1 MKLSVRV
8 FFVVLMLLSVLSSSL
23 PVMIPTAEA
32 AIANNPPSQSYG
44 SLVDCLVPGET
55 HRYAV
60 TCFGS
65 KWSAGAY
72 GSGTDEYDAPS
83 TNTAI
88 TTFYDAKPDA
98 ALSAGEDSTHRSPAT
113 LTQVG
118 SVYGLAYRSQS
129 STLFTSAY
137 VKRITRYGPGGPA
150 AIYALDPT
158 AINTAVHIITVPGAD
173 PGDIPQNAA
182 RATHDDATANL
193 VGRRGLGDLAI
204 SPDESRLLVVDMSQ
218 KALHQFQATA
228 PFGILG
234 STLLPPAVAAC
245 PVEDDFRPMG
255 VHERRSGAQ
264 NQIFVSFVCSGQARQ
279 SWADVRVG
287 ALLSVD
293 GAVSWTRAAFTTIDQ
308 QHNDP
313 NINAANPERWTYWR
327 SGVTECHGE
336 YHCPQPMAASIDFLY
351 DGRMVIGLRDRF
363 GDMTMAFNDKAVQ
376 IGIPAGDVIVLDTL
390 TATTWA
396 GVRLAADGF
405 EYLKDNNTH
414 ASTVDYEH
422 LLGAVQVVPG
432 THNGGTGQEIAA
444 TVADSYRDFTG
455 NVTWFD
461 YPDSSATQLN
471 RTANEEIY
479 EGNPHNFGKA
489 AGMGDLEII
498 CGFAQIGD
506 RVWIDSDANGLQDG
520 GESGQAGVVLEI
532 TQNGKSIRVTTDA
545 NGYWSM
551 FIDPFAPA
559 TVQII
564 SGVPSG
570 FGPTI
575 QFAGGGAN
583 YDRDSNANSAGRIDV
598 PPLGYNRVNDPS
610 FDIGL
615 VNGTNVRIDKS
626 GPATA
631 VRGAALSYSLAW
643 RSDGPG
649 IAENTTIVDTLPV
662 GVSYV
667 SASPAPSSVVGQVLT
682 WNLGTV
688 SAGASGTITVNT
700 TVNSNAPSSL
710 TNRVTITTTTPGDD
724 PSDNTDTVIT
734 AVIAPNVRVSKS
746 GPATVTAG
754 ANFAY
759 TLSYGNNGQAS
770 AAGVQLVDTLPAG
783 VSFVSASPAPSSVS
797 GQVLTW
803 NLGTLAAGATGSI
816 TIQVQALAS
825 VANGTTV
832 TNRATISTTTP
843 GDDPTDNTGTV
854 PTVVQ
859 RADVAVTKSSPNTF
873 PVLTGSTVTYYLD
886 YTNNGPASAA
896 GVQLVDTVPSQMSG
910 VTWACTSGC
919 SASGTGNAIS
929 INLGT
934 LAAGASGRVTVTG
947 TATTVLTSETMNNT
961 VTISTTTPETR
972 TDNNTSTV
980 LGSVWTYDLQIVK
993 LAQAQVVAGSTFTAT
1008 LNYRNSGP
1016 ATATGVVV
1024 QDTLPAGISFVSASP
1039 APSSVAGQVLTWN
1052 IGTLAPAATSTTISL
1067 VLRAD
1072 AGLADASSVRNVSRI
1087 GDSSGIPDPDR
1098 NKTNNDSDAT
1108 TVVISRA
1115 DTQITKDGPQRVA
1128 SGDQISYTISYRNDG
1143 PSIARSVAI
1152 TDTLPGD
1159 VTFVSASPAPTSQSG
1174 ALLTWDLGDLAP
1186 NASGSITVVVS
1197 TVFDQIDPV
1206 VTVINEVVITST
1218 TRDDTPENN
1227 RDEHPTDIETVDL
1240 SVVKLMP
1247 PVVVS
1252 GTTFTVTLQWANA
1265 GPATARNVTL
1275 RDLLPTNSPP
1285 LQVVSSSPVAN
1296 GPGLRWNLG
1305 DLTAGMSGTIAIV
1318 LRMPTTAISGTT
1330 YVNTALIDT
1339 PTSRDR
1345 DPSNDI
1351 STTTTTVRPLADLSI
1366 VKSGP
1371 AGPLQS
1377 GTEITYTLSYRND
1390 GPSQAVAARIVD
1402 TMPSGFVFGSAVP
1415 APTSVTSPTL
1425 TWDLGNLDAGAS
1437 GSITVRGV
1445 LHGSGI
1451 RSTHTNLAS
1460 ISSSTDERDPRD
1472 NSSRVETI
1480 VEKPDL
1486 EVTKTDG
1493 RTTVQ
1498 PGDEVRYTITARNT
1512 GHYTATGVILREI
1525 APHGVSVA
1533 STDWTEGPNGV
1544 WIKPIGTLIPNQVVT
1559 ATFVLVVPNPY
1570 PHATLLNT
1578 VVVEDDGSSGIDPTP
1593 ENNRD
1598 EDEDTV
1604 RAGRIG
1610 DYVWIDLDKDGQ
1622 QESGEPSLPDVIVE
1636 LLDPTGRVIATTTTN
1651 ASGQYL
1657 FEGLRFDTRYT
1668 IRLEETQLSRAPLN
1682 DYDLTTPAQPSTV
1695 LTAQQPE
1702 DLDLDIGLG
1711 PQEGTAVL
1719 LRYLRALRQSD
1730 QTVQIE
1736 WSTVWERR
1744 TASFR
1749 VMRSHEKDLEHAT
1762 VVSSLTAK
1770 GKGDYLLLDPT
1781 APEGN
1786 LFYWLIEVERD
1797 GSEQVYG
1804 PISVRDQQPSAAH
1817 LIYLP
1822 FVTR

>member
-1 MKLSVRV
+1 MKRSARMLSV
-8 FFVVLMLLSVLSSSL
+8 LLILVSVLSSSL
-23 PVMIPTAEA
+23 PGHTPTAEA
-32 AIANNPPSQSYG
+32 AIANNPPDQSYG
-44 SLVDCLVPGET
+44 SLVDCLVPGER
-55 HRYAV
+55 HRYAT

-65 KWSAGAY
+65 KWSVGAY
-72 GSGTDEYDAPS
+72 GSGSDEYDAPS

-88 TTFYDAKPDA
+88 VTFYDAKPDQA
-98 ALSAGEDSTHRSPAT
+98 ASAGEDTTHETPAS
-113 LTQVG
+113 LARVG

-129 STLFTSAY
+129 ETLFASAY

-150 AIYALDPT
+150 AIYTVDPNSSGST
-158 AINTAVHIITVPGAD
+158 THIITVPGAD
-173 PGDIPQNAA
+173 PGDIPQNPA
-182 RATHDDATANL
+182 RATHDNATADL

-228 PFGILG
+228 PFSLLG

-255 VHERRSGAQ
+255 VHERRAGSQ
-264 NQIFVSFVCSGQARQ
+264 NQLFVSFVCSGQARQ
-279 SWADVRVG
+279 RWDDVRVG

-293 GAVSWTRAAFTTIDQ
+293 GAVTWTRAAFTTIDQ

-313 NINAANPERWTYWR
+313 NINATNPERWTYWR
-327 SGVTECHGE
+327 SGVTECHGD
-336 YHCPQPMAASIDFLY
+336 YRCPQPMAASIDFLY

-363 GDMTMAFNDKAVQ
+363 ADMTMAFNDKAVQ
-376 IGIPAGDVIVLDTL
+376 IGIAAGDVIVLDTL
-390 TATTWA
+390 TPTTWA
-396 GVRLAADGF
+396 GVRLAADGL

-414 ASTVDYEH
+414 PSTVAYEH
-422 LLGAVQVVPG
+422 LFGAVQVVPG

-498 CGFAQIGD
+498 CGYAQIGD
-506 RVWIDSDANGLQDG
+506 RVWIDTNANGLQDS

-532 TQNGKSIRVTTDA
+532 TQNGTSMRVTTDA

-551 FIDPFAPA
+551 FLDPFAPA

-564 SGVPSG
+564 SGVPSS
-570 FGPTI
+570 FGPTL
-575 QFAGGGAN
+575 QFAGS
-583 YDRDSNANSAGRIDV
+583 DHERDSNANSAGRIDV
-598 PPLGYNRVNDPS
+598 PPLGFNRVNDPT

-615 VNGTNVRIDKS
+615 VNGSNVKIEKS
-626 GPATA
+626 GPAT
-631 VRGAALSYSLAW
+631 VPRGSPITYTLAW
-643 RSDGPG
+643 ASDGPG
-649 IAENTTIVDTLPV
+649 ISENTTIVDTLPT
-662 GVSYV
+662 GVSFT
-667 SASPAPSSVVGQVLT
+667 SASPPPSSVSGQTLT

-688 SAGASGTITVNT
+688 SAGASGTITVNATVST
-700 TVNSNAPSSL
+700 TAPSSL
-710 TNRVTITTTTPGDD
+710 TNRVTISTTTPGDD
-724 PSDNTDTVIT
+724 PSDNTDTIIT
-734 AVIAPNVRVSKS
+734 TVIAPNVRVTKS

-754 ANFAY
+754 ATFAY

-770 AAGVQLVDTLPAG
+770 ATNVQLVDTLPAG
-783 VSFVSASPAPSSVS
+783 VSYVSASPAPSSVS

-816 TIQVQALAS
+816 TIQAQAAAS

-832 TNRATISTTTP
+832 TNSATISTTTP
-843 GDDPTDNTGTV
+843 GDDPTDNTDTV

-886 YTNNGPASAA
+886 YTNHGPASAA

-919 SASGTGNAIS
+919 SASGSGNAIL

-1024 QDTLPAGISFVSASP
+1024 QDTLPAGISFVSSSP
-1039 APSSVAGQVLTWN
+1039 APSSVAGHVLTWN
-1052 IGTLAPAATSTTISL
+1052 IGTLAPSATSTSISL

-1072 AGLADASSVRNVSRI
+1072 AGLPDSSSVVNESRI

-1098 NKTNNDSDAT
+1098 NTTNNDSDAIT
-1108 TVVISRA
+1108 TVIARA
-1115 DTQITKDGPQRVA
+1115 DTQISKTGPQRVA
-1128 SGDQISYTISYRNDG
+1128 SGDQISYTMVYTNTG
-1143 PSIARSVAI
+1143 PSIARSVVI

-1159 VTFVSASPAPTSQSG
+1159 VTFVSASPAPTSQNG
-1174 ALLTWDLGDLAP
+1174 ALLTWNVGDLAP
-1186 NASGSITVVVS
+1186 SAGGSITVVVS
-1197 TVFDQIDPV
+1197 TIFDQIEPV

-1227 RDEHPTDIETVDL
+1227 RDTHETDIETVDL
-1240 SVVKLMP
+1240 SVIKLMP

-1252 GTTFTVTLQWANA
+1252 GSTFTVTLQWANA

-1275 RDLLPTNSPP
+1275 RDLLPINSPP
-1285 LQVVSSSPVAN
+1285 LHVVSSTPAAD

-1318 LRMPTTAISGTT
+1318 LRMPTTAVSGTQ
-1330 YVNTALIDT
+1330 YINTALIDT
-1339 PTSRDR
+1339 TTSRDR

-1366 VKSGP
+1366 VKTGP
-1371 AGPLQS
+1371 AGPLRS
-1377 GTEITYTLSYRND
+1377 GTEIIYTLSYRND
-1390 GPSQAVAARIVD
+1390 GPSRAVSARIVD
-1402 TMPSGFVFGSAVP
+1402 TMPNGFVFSSATP

-1425 TWDLGNLDAGAS
+1425 TWELGTLDAGTS

-1451 RSTHTNLAS
+1451 RSTHTNVAA

-1472 NSSRVETI
+1472 NSSQVDTI

-1486 EVTKTDG
+1486 EVIKTDG

-1512 GHYTATGVILREI
+1512 GHYTATGVVLRELV
-1525 APHGVSVA
+1525 PHGVSVA
-1533 STDWTEGPNGV
+1533 STDWVEGPNGI
-1544 WIKPIGTLIPNQVVT
+1544 WIKPIGTLRPAQVVT
-1559 ATFVLVVPNPY
+1559 ATFTIVVPNPY

-1578 VVVEDDGSSGIDPTP
+1578 VIVEDDGSSGIDPTP

-1610 DYVWIDLDKDGQ
+1610 DYVWVDLDKDGQ
-1622 QESGEPSLPDVIVE
+1622 QDSGEPPLPDVIIE
-1636 LLDPTGRVIATTTTN
+1636 LLDDTGRVITTTTTN
-1651 ASGQYL
+1651 ANGRYF

-1668 IRLEETQLSRAPLN
+1668 IRLEETQLLRTPLN

-1702 DLDLDIGLG
+1702 DLDLDIGLA

-1730 QTVQIE
+1730 QSVQIE
-1736 WSTVWERR
+1736 WSTVWEQR
-1744 TASFR
+1744 TASYR
-1749 VMRSHEKDLEHAT
+1749 VLRSSDKEVKHAT
-1762 VVSSLTAK
+1762 AVGSVIAK
-1770 GKGDYLLLDPT
+1770 GKGDYVLLDTT
-1781 APEGN
+1781 APEGS
-1786 LFYWLIEVERD
+1786 LFYWLIEIERD
-1797 GSEQVYG
+1797 GTETVYG
-1804 PISVRDQQPSAAH
+1804 PISVRDQQSSAAH
-1817 LIYLP
+1817 GIYLP
-1822 FVTR
+1822 HVTR

>member
-1 MKLSVRV
+1 MRTIFHLRMTLLLLLTL
-8 FFVVLMLLSVLSSSL
+8 FVMMLP
-23 PVMIPTAEA
+23 PVAPTAEA

-44 SLVDCLVPGET
+44 SLVDCLVPGEN
-55 HRYAV
+55 HRYAT

-65 KWSAGAY
+65 KWSAGPY
-72 GSGTDEYDAPS
+72 GSGSDEYDAPS
-83 TNTAI
+83 SNAAI
-88 TTFYDAKPDA
+88 TTFYDAKPDQA
-98 ALSAGEDSTHRSPAT
+98 VSAGEDNTHVSPAM
-113 LTQVG
+113 LSEVG
-118 SVYGLAYRSQS
+118 SVYGLAYRSQNT
-129 STLFTSAY
+129 TLFTSAY

-150 AIYALDPT
+150 AIYALNPNVGGYAT
-158 AINTAVHIITVPGAD
+158 HIITVPGAD
-173 PGDIPQNAA
+173 PGDIPANAA

-255 VHERRSGAQ
+255 VHERRSGSQ

-293 GAVSWTRAAFTTIDQ
+293 GAVTWTRAAFTTIDR

-313 NINAANPERWTYWR
+313 NINAANPERWTYWH
-327 SGVTECHGE
+327 SGVIECHGE

-351 DGRMVIGLRDRF
+351 DGRMVIGLRDRY

-390 TATTWA
+390 SATTWA
-396 GVRLAADGF
+396 GVRLASDGF

-414 ASTVDYEH
+414 PSTVDYEH

-432 THNGGTGQEIAA
+432 THAGGTGQEIAA

-461 YPDSSATQLN
+461 YPDSSAPQLN

-489 AGMGDLEII
+489 AGLGDLEII
-498 CGFAQIGD
+498 CGYAQIGD
-506 RVWIDSDANGLQDG
+506 RVWIDNNANGIQDA
-520 GESGQAGVVLEI
+520 GETGQAGVVLDV
-532 TQNGKSIRVTTDA
+532 TQNGRTVRVTTDA

-559 TVQII
+559 TVQIV

-575 QFAGGGAN
+575 QFAGG
-583 YDRDSNANSAGRIDV
+583 DHERDSNANSAGRIDV

-615 VNGTNVRIDKS
+615 VNGTNVRIEKS

-649 IAENTTIVDTLPV
+649 IAENTTIVDTLPT

-688 SAGASGTITVNT
+688 ASGASGTITVNT

-710 TNRVTITTTTPGDD
+710 TNRVTISTTTPGDD

-734 AVIAPNVRVSKS
+734 TVIAPNVHVTKS

-770 AAGVQLVDTLPAG
+770 AAGVQLVDTLPTG
-783 VSFVSASPAPSSVS
+783 VSYVSSSPAPSSVS
-797 GQVLTW
+797 GQTLTW
-803 NLGTLAAGATGSI
+803 NLGSLAAGATGSI
-816 TIQVQALAS
+816 TIQVQAAAS
-825 VANGTTV
+825 NPNGTTV
-832 TNRATISTTTP
+832 INSATISTTTP

-859 RADVAVTKSSPNTF
+859 RADVAVTKSSPNSF

-886 YTNNGPASAA
+886 YTNNGPAAAA

-910 VTWACTSGC
+910 VTWACSSGC
-919 SASGTGNAIS
+919 SASGSGNAIS

-1016 ATATGVVV
+1016 ATATGVIV

-1072 AGLADASSVRNVSRI
+1072 ASLPDSSSVVNESRI

-1098 NKTNNDSDAT
+1098 NKTNNDSDAIT
-1108 TVVISRA
+1108 SVIARA
-1115 DTQITKDGPQRVA
+1115 DTQITKNGPQRVA
-1128 SGDQISYTISYRNDG
+1128 SGDQISYTLVYTNTG
-1143 PSIARSVAI
+1143 PSIARSVLI

-1159 VTFVSASPAPTSQSG
+1159 VSFISASPAPTSQNG
-1174 ALLTWDLGDLAP
+1174 ALLTWNVGDLAP
-1186 NASGSITVVVS
+1186 NAGGSITVAVS
-1197 TVFDQIDPV
+1197 TVFEQIEPV
-1206 VTVINEVVITST
+1206 MTVVNEVIITST

-1285 LQVVSSSPVAN
+1285 LQVVSSTPTAN

-1377 GTEITYTLSYRND
+1377 GSAITYTLSYRND
-1390 GPSQAVAARIVD
+1390 GPSQAVGARIVD
-1402 TMPSGFVFGSAVP
+1402 TMPSGFVFGSATP

-1425 TWDLGNLDAGAS
+1425 TWELGNLDAGTS

-1451 RSTHTNLAS
+1451 RSTHTNVAS
-1460 ISSSTDERDPRD
+1460 ISSSTDERDPDD
-1472 NSSRVETI
+1472 NTSRVETI

-1493 RTTVQ
+1493 RTLVQ
-1498 PGDEVRYTITARNT
+1498 PGDEVSYTITARNT
-1512 GHYTATGVILREI
+1512 GHYTATGVILREL
-1525 APHGVSVA
+1525 APFGVSVA
-1533 STDWTEGPNGV
+1533 STDWTEGPSGV
-1544 WIKPIGTLIPNQVVT
+1544 WIKPIGTLLPAQVVT
-1559 ATFVLVVPNPY
+1559 ATFTIVVPNPY

-1578 VVVEDDGSSGIDPTP
+1578 VIVEDDGSSGIDPTP

-1604 RAGRIG
+1604 QSGRIG
-1610 DYVWIDLDKDGQ
+1610 DYVWIDLNKDGRQ
-1622 QESGEPSLPDVIVE
+1622 DSGEPSLPDVIVE
-1636 LLDPTGRVIATTTTN
+1636 LLDDAGRVITTTTTN
-1651 ASGQYL
+1651 ANGQYL

-1682 DYDLTTPAQPSTV
+1682 DYDLTTPARPSTV

-1736 WSTVWERR
+1736 WSTVWEKR
-1744 TASFR
+1744 TASYR
-1749 VMRSHEKDLEHAT
+1749 VLRSTDKDLEHAT

-1781 APEGN
+1781 APEGS
-1786 LFYWLIEVERD
+1786 LFYWLIEIERD
-1797 GSEQVYG
+1797 GTERVYG
-1804 PISVRDQQPSAAH
+1804 PISVRDQQSSA
-1817 LIYLP
+1817 LTQIYLP
-1822 FVTR
+1822 LVIR